1 MRKQRTKQ
9 WAKFTFI
16 QVYRAFWRFTDLA
29 GLSSGRRGHTTGC
42 EAKTVCM
49 MGLSD
54 VVLQNASSSCTR
66 HKIKSLTC
74 TAKAACWINGG
85 FLRELNGQNLCPKLS
100 SRLVTKARTPS
111 GMHTEQPSRYVI
123 FLRGTCSRISEQA
136 LHKSGTGLWP
146 ETSTKF
152 TPFSNLTKNVQA
164 TVSPESDLRKRC
176 KE

>member
-1 MRKQRTKQ
+1 MRITKERNNEPNSLLFRSTERFGGSLILRVYQVAGEVIQLDVKQRLCAW
-9 WAKFTFI
+9 WA
-16 QVYRAFWRFTDLA
+16 YRTWCCRMQAA
-29 GLSSGRRGHTTGC
+29 
-42 EAKTVCM
+42 TVH
-49 MGLSD
+49 D
-54 VVLQNASSSCTR
+54 T
-66 HKIKSLTC
+66 
-74 TAKAACWINGG
+74 
-85 FLRELNGQNLCPKLS
+85 KLS
-100 SRLVTKARTPS
+100 RLHAPLKQQAESTADFSANSTDKIFVTKARTPS

-152 TPFSNLTKNVQA
+152 RPFSNLTKNVQA